1 MLSKKA
7 SRQHEVILRVGGEGG
22 GYTIWG
28 ERHHGHWRFWRDP
41 DCGDSWMY
49 DDDSDAAV
57 PASTEP
63 TPVPRISYFDNLEDA
78 LGQINSGWPLLYP
91 IQVHPDFGGDI
102 WNRVVVYL
110 RNDRSR
116 RKNDMLV
123 RWREHCLGG
132 AFNATEPATKR

>member
-1 MLSKKA
+1 MPSEKTSK
-7 SRQHEVILRVGGEGG
+7 QPEVILRVGGEGG

-28 ERHHGHWRFWRDP
+28 ERNQDHWRRFWRDL
-41 DCGDSWMY
+41 DSGDSWMY

-57 PASTEP
+57 SASTEP
-63 TPVPRISYFDNLEDA
+63 TPVPRISYFDNLGGA

-110 RNDRSR
+110 RKDRSR
-116 RKNDMLV
+116 RKSDLLV
-123 RWREHCLGG
+123 RWREHCLGR
-132 AFNATEPATKR
+132 ALNATDSRT